1 MVGQPP
7 LQRVLAARS
16 LRGTT
21 IITPGILLLLSFPLF
36 GQQDYVTRYD
46 VYGGYAFLNSPYVN
60 LFENGFAT
68 QIGFRPKTWLSLGFD
83 YTYAT
88 GNLKIVPSQLLPTLQ
103 TQLQQGIVA
112 GIMAGVLPPNYPYST
127 LSVVAHSRTQT
138 FAVGPELVYR
148 HFKQATFFVRPI
160 YAGIIHETATPE
172 PSDPVIRALVSEL
185 ISTPTKTDNVFF
197 YGFGGGFDLL
207 FGKHFAW
214 RMQADLVHDHLF
226 NDLLTNGRNTVRFS
240 CGPAF
245 NFGKNIA
252 GKSTAQLQPS
262 KK

>member
-1 MVGQPP
+1 MMGQPTLP
-7 LQRVLAARS
+7 RVLAARS

-21 IITPGILLLLSFPLF
+21 IIALGILLILSFPLF
-36 GQQDYVTRYD
+36 GQQTYVTRYD

-68 QIGFRPKTWLSLGFD
+68 QIGFRPKTWLSVGFD

-88 GNLKIVPSQLLPTLQ
+88 GNLRITPSQLLPALQ
-103 TQLQQGIVA
+103 TQLQQGIAA

-127 LSVVAHSRTQT
+127 LSVAAHSRTQT

-160 YAGIIHETATPE
+160 YAGIIHETATPQ
-172 PSDPVIRALVSEL
+172 PSDPVLKALVSEL
-185 ISTPTKTDNVFF
+185 ITTPTKTDNVFF
-197 YGFGGGFDLL
+197 FGFGGGFDLL
-207 FGKHFAW
+207 FGKHFGW

-226 NDLLTNGRNTVRFS
+226 NDLLENGRYTVRFS

-252 GKSTAQLQPS
+252 GK
-262 KK
+262 KKP